1 MARKHSKEELK
12 AIFAGKHRKN
22 GLTTK
27 SFNLRTP
34 SRNVMDR
41 IKKDHIDSS
50 GSFKQ
55 RNDRRNGNIEQIPLD
70 NIGIFNVKKNQFVLS
85 GTSPTDRKT
94 STKIVTLK
102 K

>member
-1 MARKHSKEELK
+1 MARMQRKQEK
-12 AIFAGKHRKN
+12 AMFAGKQRKN
-22 GLTTK
+22 GLTTE

-34 SRNVMDR
+34 SRNVMDK
-41 IKKDHIDSS
+41 IKKNHIDSS
-50 GSFKQ
+50 GRFKQ
-55 RNDRRNGNIEQIPLD
+55 KNDRHNGNIEQIPLD
-70 NIGIFNVKKNQFVLS
+70 NIGIFNVKKNQFILQ